1 MEECFFIKSGCL
13 KLGTVSIDGTKVH
26 ANASKHSAMSYGY
39 ACELEKR
46 LRSEME
52 ELLKMAEEADNTQL
66 PEELDIP
73 EELSRRS
80 KRIAAIQE
88 AKQEIQR
95 RTSDRYEQEKKRI

>member
-1 MEECFFIKSGCL
+1 
-13 KLGTVSIDGTKVH
+13 
-26 ANASKHSAMSYGY
+26 
-39 ACELEKR
+39 
-46 LRSEME
+46 ME

-66 PEELDIP
+66 PEELDKP

-95 RTSDRYEQEKKRI
+95 RTSDRYEQEKKEYEEKLTDAYAYFGIRGRKY